1 MQANTPANT
10 TTTTTSTASTF
21 RRSTR
26 VHHRQQRQQQQ
37 QKEEENHR
45 KLHKEEKKKVPGGR
59 QTHTHIHAHP
69 HEEEG
74 IIIDGTLPQDL
85 ANLCFSNTP
94 LWKEEVLAHLKPT
107 DLVRLSHVSQ
117 SYRRLHIRCVMCV
130 CVYVY
135 VYLTLS
141 QTFSVPSHSSALF
154 CLLAPVPFIYTYIHT
169 RTQNSNEIWQPWMQ
183 QVYDGFYL
191 SKIDNARVLPFIGK
205 TYMHAYMAATT
216 CKCSDCGQ
224 WTTKVNIFTLQ
235 PQCWKCFAGPWCRR
249 EGQLMVKEQ
258 AGKQYLLTAR
268 DLNDLPCH
276 VVQGHCFVNR
286 GHAEQLACRRWG
298 SLEGLQAEK
307 KMRNAIAVLLRK
319 AHSRMSISI
328 NLHNCGSA
336 ATEDEIRRFVLVIV
350 GFRKKDKPWE
360 ALRHDG
366 DDIDDPRAVV
376 TCHFCRDLYVTLPGY
391 LWECY
396 PGAEDLY
403 ECHGR
408 TCPRDPD
415 R

>member
-1 MQANTPANT
+1 MACTPFEATHTQCYIYLNYPFANPALSHTDIPPFPHTHTHSNKQQPCKLILPPTPPPPPLPPPPLFVAPH
-10 TTTTTSTASTF
+10 ASTTGSNDSNNN
-21 RRSTR
+21 RRRKKTIARSSTR
-26 VHHRQQRQQQQ
+26 RR
-37 QKEEENHR
+37 KRRYREE
-45 KLHKEEKKKVPGGR
+45 

-141 QTFSVPSHSSALF
+141 QTFSFPSHSSALF

-191 SKIDNARVLPFIGK
+191 SNIDNARVLPFIGK

-336 ATEDEIRRFVLVIV
+336 ATEDEIRR
-350 GFRKKDKPWE
+350 
-360 ALRHDG
+360 
-366 DDIDDPRAVV
+366 
-376 TCHFCRDLYVTLPGY
+376 
-391 LWECY
+391 
-396 PGAEDLY
+396 
-403 ECHGR
+403 
-408 TCPRDPD
+408 CPRYCRLP
-415 R
+415 